1 MELYVIDQDRDIRFQ
16 VQDGDTLLQALR
28 QQDLYVTAPCGGR
41 GTCGKCTVSI
51 DGLGDVL
58 SCKTR
63 LTAELWQQ
71 AGVDPNAPLVVRMPE
86 RVRPQ
91 VSTSGMLPD
100 LNLSPLV
107 AMQDFVLPEPT
118 LEDQR
123 ADDERLAE
131 VSQLD
136 VPYRLLRQLPRHL
149 REQRYHLNC
158 FYRTDTRTLLRL
170 VRQDS
175 PGPLGMAIDIGTTT
189 LAAYLADLTSGR
201 LLATTAMLNP
211 QRAFG
216 ADVIS
221 RIEHAAAGHQDS
233 LHQVL
238 VRAIAELAGHLLDLA
253 GRQENRD
260 YKLEDIAHLVLAG
273 NTVMMHL
280 LGNIPADAIARTPFI
295 PASVA
300 AKTLAA
306 SDLGLPL
313 LPDTICQLLPSMAGY
328 VGADITAG
336 LLATSLHLEAKAGKN
351 AILLDIGTN
360 GEIVLATPQGLVA
373 CSTAA
378 GPAFEAAN
386 ISCGMGGIQGAIDRV
401 SDAGDDLSFS
411 VIGQQ
416 GLETLLP
423 AGICGSG
430 LVSAIAAFLRL
441 GLIDETGR
449 ITDEPEDLPSALGG
463 RVVEADGLTRIE
475 LAPAAKSAR
484 GKAISLTQK
493 DIRELQNAKAAIAAG
508 VLLLLEKASLAPE
521 QIDTVFIAGGFGNY
535 LDIDDALAIG
545 LLPPALR
552 GKTRSAGNTAG
563 MGALACLIEQELFQ
577 QARELASDITYY
589 ELSAQKRFT
598 DLYIEAML
606 FPEADGV

>member
-1 MELYVIDQDRDIRFQ
+1 MELCVIDHDRENRIQ
-16 VQDGDTLLQALR
+16 AEAGDTLLHVLR
-28 QQDLYVTAPCGGR
+28 QQGLYVTAPCGGK
-41 GTCGKCTVSI
+41 GTCRKCAVTI
-51 DGLGDVL
+51 DGIGAVL

-63 LTAELWQQ
+63 LTAGLWLQ
-71 AGVDPNAPLVVRMPE
+71 AGLDETAPLVVRMPE

-100 LNLSPLV
+100 LILSPLV
-107 AMQDFVLPEPT
+107 AMRQLELPQPS
-118 LEDQR
+118 LSDQR
-123 ADDERLAE
+123 ADDERLTE
-131 VSQLD
+131 TSQLE
-136 VPYRLLRQLPRHL
+136 VPYRLLRQLPGQL
-149 REQRYHLNC
+149 RGQRYHLTC
-158 FYRTDTRTLLRL
+158 FYRTDTRALLRL
-170 VRQDS
+170 VRRDS
-175 PGPLGMAIDIGTTT
+175 PGPLGMAVDIGTTT
-189 LAAYLADLTSGR
+189 LAAYLADLSSGR

-221 RIEHAAAGHQDS
+221 RIEQAAAGHQDS

-260 YKLEDIAHLVLAG
+260 YQLEDIAHLVLAG

-295 PASVA
+295 PASIA
-300 AKTLAA
+300 AQTLAA

-336 LLATSLHLEAKAGKN
+336 LLATSLHLEARAGKN

-360 GEIVLATPQGLVA
+360 GEIVLATPQGLIA

-386 ISCGMGGIQGAIDRV
+386 ISCGLGGIHGAIDRV
-401 SDAGDDLSFS
+401 SAAGGDLTFS

-416 GLETLLP
+416 GQDAPLP

-430 LVSAIAAFLRL
+430 LVSAIATFLRL

-449 ITDEPEDLPSALGG
+449 ITDEPENLPPALASRIGD
-463 RVVEADGLTRIE
+463 VDGLTRIV
-475 LAPAAKSAR
+475 LAPAVQSAR
-484 GKAISLTQK
+484 GSAISLTQK

-508 VLLLLEKASLAPE
+508 VLLLLEKASLTPQ
-521 QIDTVFIAGGFGNY
+521 QIDTVYIAGGFGNY
-535 LDIDDALAIG
+535 LDIDDALTIG
-545 LLPPALR
+545 LLPAPLR

-563 MGALACLIEQELFQ
+563 MGALACLVEQELFQ
-577 QARELASDITYY
+577 QARELASTITYY

-606 FPEADGV
+606 FPEADGG